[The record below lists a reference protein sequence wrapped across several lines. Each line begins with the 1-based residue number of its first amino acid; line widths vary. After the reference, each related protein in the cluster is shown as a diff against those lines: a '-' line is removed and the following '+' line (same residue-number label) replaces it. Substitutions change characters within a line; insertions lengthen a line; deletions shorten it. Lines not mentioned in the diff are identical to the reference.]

1 MRTAVKPPDCQCTP
15 MHTKLQ
21 EDATAAAVM
30 LQLLQACGPRRRG
43 ENAQSLTPTVLP
55 ATVLLLAHTYF
66 TTCLPRQQDPGM
78 WPCRRGETRTC
89 AVREPWRNGRRRRRR
104 KRNEEE
110 EKEDKPKQEEEEEG
124 REEERKC
131 TACPHNPAGE
141 R

>member
-1 MRTAVKPPDCQCTP
+1 
-15 MHTKLQ
+15 
-21 EDATAAAVM
+21 
-30 LQLLQACGPRRRG
+30 
-43 ENAQSLTPTVLP
+43 
-55 ATVLLLAHTYF
+55 
-66 TTCLPRQQDPGM
+66 M

-89 AVREPWRNGRRRRRR
+89 SVRDPWRNGRRSRRR

-110 EKEDKPKQEEEEEG
+110 KEDNPKQEEEEEG